1 MAESSMTSQKAVENT
16 VCMEISTKE
25 IQGAEWMYKSTH
37 EEKYFHATC
46 QVFGDV
52 AKMDHFE

>member
-1 MAESSMTSQKAVENT
+1 MV
-16 VCMEISTKE
+16 ISTKE
-25 IQGAEWMYKSTH
+25 IQGAEWIYKSTH

-52 AKMDHFE
+52 AKMDHSE